1 MASAPAGLPVES
13 LGSLW
18 KHKTDGDADK
28 HFVCSGVIV
37 ASGWVLTVKH
47 AFVKGRTLWI
57 KPYSDFQPYNII
69 GEPQFHPT
77 LDVAL
82 VRIEVMPPRA
92 RAADCDHA
100 SVLTRSSRAHAQ
112 QGQKSIPLS
121 DGVPAELHR
130 AMSIDDASLGE
141 RCVEGLM
148 GLASRLAVAM
158 AARDIDLPPAARVQ
172 LRERMFEA
180 MGCAAKLYL
189 DLDAVP
195 APDSAELEWDIAAQ
209 RPEGATLVAREQSDQ
224 VWRATVRAGRP
235 VLHDPLAIQFPLEMG
250 EGEDAQR
257 ELTKLAGAS
266 VSVTNEV
273 PVEIAP
279 EVEREIRGLLH
290 VEAFKGRAR
299 MVVLPAKDRD
309 KFTPALRAWA
319 KTMKLGLIALKGNDG
334 RLFLFNEELLL
345 AKLQDFVRSFNESPE
360 WKT

>member
-1 MASAPAGLPVES
+1 
-13 LGSLW
+13 
-18 KHKTDGDADK
+18 
-28 HFVCSGVIV
+28 
-37 ASGWVLTVKH
+37 
-47 AFVKGRTLWI
+47 
-57 KPYSDFQPYNII
+57 
-69 GEPQFHPT
+69 
-77 LDVAL
+77 
-82 VRIEVMPPRA
+82 
-92 RAADCDHA
+92 
-100 SVLTRSSRAHAQ
+100 
-112 QGQKSIPLS
+112 
-121 DGVPAELHR
+121 
-130 AMSIDDASLGE
+130 
-141 RCVEGLM
+141 
-148 GLASRLAVAM
+148 
-158 AARDIDLPPAARVQ
+158 
-172 LRERMFEA
+172 
-180 MGCAAKLYL
+180 MGCAAQLYL
-189 DLDAVP
+189 DLDAVL

-209 RPEGATLVAREQSDQ
+209 RPDGATLVAREKSDQ

-334 RLFLFNEELLL
+334 RHSLLNEELLL